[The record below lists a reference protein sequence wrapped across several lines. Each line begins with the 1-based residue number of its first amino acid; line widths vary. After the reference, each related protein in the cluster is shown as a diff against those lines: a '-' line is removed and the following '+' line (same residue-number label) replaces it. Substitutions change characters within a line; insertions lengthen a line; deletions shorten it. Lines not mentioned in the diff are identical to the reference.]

1 MTMTFNAET
10 FRDDFTFHNSEAA
23 IRRFPFPFERDE
35 YMYSVNLETHVPGE
49 VGSVYEY
56 PTDVDEHYVSEM
68 QDRAL
73 VLAQDPLR
81 CQSLPHMDLAGWD
94 VLEILFTNMAQAYPQ
109 YFTLIRDGETWH
121 WINRPLGIDDT
132 FTFGDTSTLPL
143 RPGDT
148 LGVGEPMGPLEYST
162 RQSQGD
168 FVILDQRN
176 DNLWMDA
183 GMVTTQADWSLDFDL
198 GMNFFEW
205 HGPVPLAHEMGV
217 FDRALK
223 YMLNLQQ
230 SRGARRL
237 NWTMT
242 IHPRLDTSPE
252 NYHQWGTD
260 RAAVTPENV
269 GDLVHLR
276 VELQI
281 FFRLPRSNALVFP
294 IRCYL
299 ISLNDLVTVPGWGQR
314 LHRVLKTLPPEL
326 AEYKGLT
333 RYRETTVE
341 WLARYD
347 DAEPTRS

>member
-1 MTMTFNAET
+1 MTMTFNEET
-10 FRDDFTFHNSEAA
+10 FRDDFTFHNSQKA
-23 IRRFPFPFERDE
+23 IRRFPFPFDRDE

-49 VGSVYEY
+49 VGSVYEF

-68 QDRAL
+68 KDRAL
-73 VLAQDPLR
+73 VLAEDPLR

-94 VLEILFTNMAQAYPQ
+94 TLDVLFTNMAKDYPE
-109 YFTLIRDGETWH
+109 YFTLERDGEEWH
-121 WINRPLGIDDT
+121 WINRPLGIDDR
-132 FTFGDTSTLPL
+132 FTFGVTSTLPE
-143 RPGDT
+143 RPG
-148 LGVGEPMGPLEYST
+148 GGGPMSPLEYST

-168 FVILDQRN
+168 FAVLDQRD

-217 FDRALK
+217 FNRALK

-230 SRGARRL
+230 DVGARRL

-242 IHPRLDTSPE
+242 INPRLDTSPE
-252 NYHQWGTD
+252 KYDKWGID
-260 RAAVTPENV
+260 RSTVTLDNV
-269 GDLVHLR
+269 GEKVHLR

-281 FFRLPRSNALVFP
+281 FFRLPRSNALLFP

-314 LHRVLKTLPPEL
+314 LHRVLKTLPDEL
-326 AEYKGLT
+326 VDYKGLT
-333 RYRETTVE
+333 RYRDTTVQ
-341 WLARYD
+341 WLAQFD
-347 DAEPTRS
+347 EAEQTAPAHA